1 MELELGVA
9 GGANLA
15 TRRKLI
21 YDVAARRIMEA
32 VRAFA
37 L

>member
-1 MELELGVA
+1 MDLRVA
-9 GGANLA
+9 GANLA

-21 YDVAARRIMEA
+21 YDVGGRRIMAA
-32 VRAFA
+32 VRAYA